1 MPRGSERF
9 PRRARLLTSEE
20 FRRVFRTGR
29 RLPAGPLVVIVAE
42 NGLDHPRLGL
52 AVSRR
57 HARRATARNRLRRIV
72 RESFRRAQRRLP
84 PVDVVVS
91 ARPGAAGAPNRALF
105 AALERCWERLARER
119 ARPAGEG

>member
-20 FRRVFRTGR
+20 FRRVFRAGR
-29 RLPAGPLVVIVAE
+29 RLSAGPLVVVVAE
-42 NGLDHPRLGL
+42 NGLGHPRLGL
-52 AVSRR
+52 AISRR

-84 PVDVVVS
+84 AVDVVVTS
-91 ARPGAAGAPNRALF
+91 RPGAVQASNRDLF
-105 AALERCWERLARER
+105 GALERCWERLARER
-119 ARPAGEG
+119 PRPAPEG